1 MISSVVN
8 DVLSDKVVSVFNL
21 SRMTTSASSPG
32 TLVNKAVTSK
42 DRNSSSFS
50 KRGYILSEQ
59 GWSSG
64 RKLLS

>member
-21 SRMTTSASSPG
+21 SQITTNASSTG

-42 DRNSSSFS
+42 DCNSSSFS
-50 KRGYILSEQ
+50 TWKPLISEAK
-59 GWSSG
+59 SFE
-64 RKLLS
+64 LLT